1 MATDLLH
8 ASIFAKQ
15 WKMSSIMV
23 SKLHT
28 QLVALTNREVYGDV
42 HGHRVPV
49 DSLSREL
56 AVNVDTVS
64 SMAEELEGITLVR
77 GNGGL
82 EIMTKA
88 QRDVV
93 DRDLEVGATN
103 GLVSKD
109 EFARKHGLKHSGL
122 DMLLEASELHILE
135 VNGYLYSKSYDVIAS
150 EFIFDLLKDH
160 IDRLQ

>member
-1 MATDLLH
+1 
-8 ASIFAKQ
+8 
-15 WKMSSIMV
+15 MSSIMV
-23 SKLHT
+23 SKLYT
-28 QLVALTNREVYGDV
+28 QFVALTNKEVYGDV
-42 HGHRVPV
+42 PHQRVPV
-49 DSLSREL
+49 DSLSRDL

-77 GNGGL
+77 GNSGL

-88 QRDVV
+88 QRVVV

-122 DMLLEASELHILE
+122 DMLLESSELQILE
-135 VNGYLYSKSYDVIAS
+135 VNGYLYSKSYDTMAS
-150 EFIFDLLKDH
+150 GLISELLKDH
-160 IDRLQ
+160 IHNLQ

>member
-1 MATDLLH
+1 
-8 ASIFAKQ
+8 
-15 WKMSSIMV
+15 MV

-28 QLVALTNREVYGDV
+28 QLAALTNREVYGNV

-77 GNGGL
+77 GNSGL
-82 EIMTKA
+82 EVMTKA
-88 QRDVV
+88 QRDVI
-93 DRDLEVGATN
+93 DRDLEADLSD
-103 GLVSKD
+103 GLVSRD

-122 DMLLEASELHILE
+122 DMLLEASESQILE
-135 VNGYLYSKSYDVIAS
+135 ANGYLYSGSYDIMAS
-150 EFIFDLLKDH
+150 EFIAGLLKDH
-160 IDRLQ
+160 IHRLQ

>member
-1 MATDLLH
+1 
-8 ASIFAKQ
+8 
-15 WKMSSIMV
+15 MSSIMV
-23 SKLHT
+23 SKPYT
-28 QLVALTNREVYGDV
+28 RLVALTNKEVYGDV
-42 HGHRVPV
+42 PDQRVSV
-49 DSLSREL
+49 DSLSRDL

-77 GNGGL
+77 GNSGL

-88 QRDVV
+88 QRVVV

-122 DMLLEASELHILE
+122 DMLLEASELQILE
-135 VNGYLYSKSYDVIAS
+135 VNGYLYSKSYDIMAS
-150 EFIFDLLKDH
+150 ELIYELLKDH
-160 IDRLQ
+160 IHNLQ

>member
-1 MATDLLH
+1 
-8 ASIFAKQ
+8 
-15 WKMSSIMV
+15 MSSIMV
-23 SKLHT
+23 SKPYT
-28 QLVALTNREVYGDV
+28 RLVALTNKEVYGDV
-42 HGHRVPV
+42 PDQRVSV
-49 DSLSREL
+49 DSLSRDL

-77 GNGGL
+77 GNSGL

-88 QRDVV
+88 QRVVV

-122 DMLLEASELHILE
+122 DMLLEASELQILE
-135 VNGYLYSKSYDVIAS
+135 VNGYLYSKSYDTMAS
-150 EFIFDLLKDH
+150 GLISELLKDH
-160 IDRLQ
+160 IHNLQ